1 MRGLDPRIQWK
12 RKTDWMAG
20 SSPAMREERSEMT
33 DLVAPG
39 AFLSPLVIQEA
50 VKRALDEDLGRAG
63 DVTSS
68 ATLPEGIQAKAKLV
82 ARKAGTIAGL
92 PCAARAFRTLAPN
105 IKFDAK
111 ARDGDSVKA
120 NTTLAVI
127 EGPAIAILSGE
138 RVALNFLGR
147 LSGIATLTAAYATK
161 IAHTKSK
168 ITDTRK
174 TTPGLR
180 ALEKYAVR
188 CGGGVNHR
196 FGLDDAVLIKDN
208 HIAVAGGVGKALD
221 AARAAVGH
229 LVKVEI
235 EVDTLDQLR
244 QVLASG
250 KADVVLLDN
259 MKLDTLREAVALCKG
274 KIVTEASGG
283 VTLESV
289 AAIAETGVDVI
300 SSGALTHSAPSLD
313 VALDI
318 EI

>member
-1 MRGLDPRIQWK
+1 
-12 RKTDWMAG
+12 
-20 SSPAMREERSEMT
+20 MT

-50 VKRALDEDLGRAG
+50 VKRALEEDLGRAG

-68 ATLPEGIQAKAKLV
+68 ATLPEGIRAKAKLV

-105 IKFDAK
+105 IRFEAF
-111 ARDGDSVKA
+111 ARDGDSVQT

-127 EGPAIAILSGE
+127 EGPAIAVLSGE
-138 RVALNFLGR
+138 RVALNFLGH
-147 LSGIATLTAAYATK
+147 LSGIATLTAAYAAK
-161 IAHTKSK
+161 IAHTKAK

-188 CGGGVNHR
+188 AGGGVNHR

-208 HIAVAGGVGKALD
+208 HIAVAGGIGPVLD
-221 AARAAVGH
+221 AARAALGH

-235 EVDTLDQLR
+235 EVDTLAQLK
-244 QVLASG
+244 QVLANG

-259 MKLDTLREAVALCKG
+259 MKPETLREAVALCKG

-283 VTLESV
+283 VTLETV